1 MRKKLRFDVERFVAA
16 EPETVFATVADI
28 PDWPSV
34 LTSVEAIEILTPG
47 PLRPGTRFRE
57 TRTMFGRTSTQ
68 EMEIVAT
75 RSFPVEIEIPN
86 RLRIASQNPD
96 LLYEL
101 DHIIDA
107 VEGGS
112 RLMLVFRSKAI
123 SLAGE
128 GLLPLASPFLEIRL
142 RDELEQDLHEFA
154 SAVPVTV
161 TARRRFDG
169 KDDEEES

>member
-16 EPETVFATVADI
+16 EPEAVFATVADI

-68 EMEIVAT
+68 EMEI
-75 RSFPVEIEIPN
+75 VEIEIPN

-169 KDDEEES
+169 EDDEEES